1 MARRGRRGTGS
12 VYYSHADRCW
22 LARWPLGVVDGK
34 RRSKR
39 VRCRTEDEANAELDD
54 LRRLYNA
61 GGQPFSGT
69 LGEYLKEW
77 LPAHARSIRP
87 STRRSY
93 EGHIR
98 LHIDPVLGGIPLGKL
113 APRDV
118 RRLITDLERKGSS
131 AGTIHLVV
139 STLSSALHQAINDR
153 IIVDNATRGVRLP
166 RIEREPVRALTRA
179 DADAIIDAT
188 ERKWLGP
195 LVRLLLGSGI
205 RLGEACGL
213 DQCDLLLEAGFIRV
227 RVSKTTVGAVP
238 ISDDAVSA
246 LREAMAAAPRRGAN
260 EPVFF
265 GPGRNRAGHRDRLV
279 GSSASHALP
288 RILEAAGLGHLAPH
302 ALRHGVATLM
312 LADGVPMRV
321 IAEQL
326 RHKNPAITARIYAHV
341 IPEAQRAA
349 VHSLE
354 RRQSR

>member
-12 VYYSHADRCW
+12 VYFSRADRCW
-22 LARWPLGVVDGK
+22 IARWPLGVVDGK
-34 RRSKR
+34 RRAKR
-39 VRCRTEDEANAELDD
+39 VRCRTENDANAELDE
-54 LRRLYNA
+54 LRRLYSA

-98 LHIDPVLGGIPLGKL
+98 IHIDPVLGGIPLGKL

-118 RRLITDLERKGSS
+118 RRLLGDLERKGCS
-131 AGTIHLVV
+131 AGTIHLVIR
-139 STLSSALHQAINDR
+139 TLSSALHQATSDR

-179 DADAIIDAT
+179 DADAILTAT
-188 ERKWLGP
+188 ERKWIGP

-213 DQCDLLLEAGFIRV
+213 DQRDLLLDAGFIRV
-227 RVSKTTVGAVP
+227 RVSKTGVRAVP
-238 ISDDAVSA
+238 ISADAVAA
-246 LREAMAAAPRRGAN
+246 LREALATAPRRGPN

-265 GPGRNRAGHRDRLV
+265 GPRKNREGHRDRLA
-279 GSSASHALP
+279 GGSASHALP
-288 RILEAAGLGHLAPH
+288 RFLEAAGIGHLAPH

-312 LADGVPMRV
+312 LADGAPMRV

-326 RHKNPAITARIYAHV
+326 GHRNPAITARVYAHV

-349 VHSLE
+349 VLSLE
-354 RRQSR
+354 RRKVQ